1 MNRWHGNT
9 GRVERVGEAY
19 AARAAGSGAANPIP
33 PPLRGAPLSQRGAGR
48 GAPPQPRLETE
59 DLLLGLILNLLVAL
73 KGVITG
79 KQRLTAASLFV
90 CVCIILTQIYI
101 LL

>member
-1 MNRWHGNT
+1 MMEQNRRDSEENILRRRDFDRRLLHEMILLVSILLLAAALLYAIDLGIRFWS
-9 GRVERVGEAY
+9 REAV
-19 AARAAGSGAANPIP
+19 
-33 PPLRGAPLSQRGAGR
+33 
-48 GAPPQPRLETE
+48 
-59 DLLLGLILNLLVAL
+59 LLLGLILNLLVAL